1 MPVMKQV
8 APEVMALEAD
18 ANAHGVRMGEVL
30 AASDV
35 ALTTWWRWRK
45 DGVEPR
51 MPTFRKVRHELDRR
65 IAAANDAQAVERAA

>member
-1 MPVMKQV
+1 MHVMKQV
-8 APEVMALEAD
+8 APEVLALEAD
-18 ANAHGVRMGEVL
+18 AKAHSVRMGDVL
-30 AASDV
+30 AATDV

-65 IAAANDAQAVERAA
+65 IAANDSARPQEVAA